1 MNIPAADQT
10 TTNAPRDRDGEVW
23 TEQRIRALGAV
34 TDLPT
39 AGRIFGLG
47 RSLAY
52 ALVKADEF
60 PAPVIAVG
68 TRYRVP
74 VAGIL
79 TALGINT
86 AAGSGGD
93 LTTAAT
99 SSVDHH
105 DAIRTTDAPPGLV
118 PDRGEP

>member
-1 MNIPAADQT
+1 MNTPSTPPSANTEAAGDAT
-10 TTNAPRDRDGEVW
+10 LW

-52 ALVKADEF
+52 ALAQAGEF
-60 PAPVIAVG
+60 PAPVIRVA

-74 VAGIL
+74 TAGIL
-79 TALGINT
+79 TALGINP
-86 AAGSGGD
+86 GSGD
-93 LTTAAT
+93 LTTAPHP
-99 SSVDHH
+99 SVDDH
-105 DAIRTTDAPPGLV
+105 DEIRTNDAPAPAAHHQ
-118 PDRGEP
+118 GEP